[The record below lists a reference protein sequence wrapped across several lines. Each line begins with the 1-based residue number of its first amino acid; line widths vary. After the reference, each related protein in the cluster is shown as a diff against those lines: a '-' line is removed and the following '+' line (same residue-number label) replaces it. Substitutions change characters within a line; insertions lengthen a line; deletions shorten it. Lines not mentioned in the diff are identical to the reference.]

1 MTQMETVE
9 QRLRQMILD
18 MKIGPGESISERG
31 LEKTLGASRTPV
43 RSALQRLEI
52 EGLVRRAGRGWIVSP
67 LDLEELRQLF
77 DYRELL
83 EIAALRLAAPQI
95 DSKSLMLMTA
105 RLDASG
111 PNDSTDHNYRI
122 GLDFHLQ
129 FARISGNKFL
139 LQALSDAMI
148 RLAQA
153 RWLESDASHPG
164 WNEHRALLAALQQG
178 SVEDATKILAGHIRG
193 TRDRVLA
200 LLRGGRRSLR
210 SRGVKID

>member
-1 MTQMETVE
+1 MTQTETIE

-18 MKIGPGESISERG
+18 MEIGPGESISERG

-43 RSALQRLEI
+43 RSALQRLET
-52 EGLVRRAGRGWIVSP
+52 EGLVRRDGRGWIVSP

-83 EIAALRLAAPQI
+83 EVAALRLAALKI
-95 DSKSLMLMTA
+95 DNETLAQMKA

-111 PNDSTDHNYRI
+111 PSDAPDHNHQI

-129 FARISGNKFL
+129 FARLAGNKFL
-139 LQALSDAMI
+139 LKALSETMV

-164 WNEHRALLAALQQG
+164 WDEHRTILAALQTG
-178 SVEDATKILAGHIRG
+178 RVDDAAKILEAHIHG
-193 TRDRVLA
+193 TRDHVLA
-200 LLRGGRRSLR
+200 LLHDGRRSLR
-210 SRGVKID
+210 SRGVKIG